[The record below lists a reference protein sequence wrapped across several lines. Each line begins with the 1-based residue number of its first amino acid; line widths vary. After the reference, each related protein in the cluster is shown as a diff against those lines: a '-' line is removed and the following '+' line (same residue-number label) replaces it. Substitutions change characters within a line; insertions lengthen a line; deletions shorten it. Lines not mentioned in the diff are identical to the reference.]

1 MLTGRQSD
9 TLYPRFSEAEF
20 SHRYAAVRTIMQD
33 ADLAALV
40 IYGAIGSQE
49 ILYFSDFEV
58 TREAMLIFPS
68 EGYIS
73 ALLSGARRDSVVAEP
88 HSNTEP
94 AMFIQMY
101 NHVPNARRVASINDI
116 RWGGSDTATAVV
128 ANIQERGLAEQRI
141 GIVGMIPVQKYETL
155 KQALPHATLVDFT
168 RQIQQLRLV
177 KSDEELAFLRK
188 GAELS
193 DRAIEAL
200 EREVRPGMTEHQLAA
215 IVEGSYLGV
224 GGKNSI
230 HYMAT
235 TPMQHPEICV
245 PAQHLSSRII
255 EKGDI
260 LITEISAQYHGYPG
274 QILRPFAIGTPPT
287 AAYQRMYDVAVE
299 AFTRVAHVICAGA
312 TTEEVLDAAEYI
324 HNAGFTIYDDLV
336 HSLGGGYLPPILRTR
351 RTSAEPSQPFT
362 FKENMTVVI
371 QPNIITEDEHMGLQV
386 GELVQVTRNGVKSL
400 HRYPMRFIQCGN
412 V

>member
-1 MLTGRQSD
+1 MLTDRQSD
-9 TLYPRFSEAEF
+9 MLYPRFSQAEF
-20 SHRYAAVRTIMQD
+20 SRRYASVRGIMQD
-33 ADLAALV
+33 AGLKALV
-40 IYGAIGSQE
+40 VYGTIGSQE

-58 TREAMLIFPS
+58 TREAMLVFP
-68 EGYIS
+68 
-73 ALLSGARRDSVVAEP
+73 AED
-88 HSNTEP
+88 EP
-94 AMFIQMY
+94 TLFIQMY
-101 NHVPNARRVASINDI
+101 NHVPNARRVASISDV
-116 RWGGSDTATAVV
+116 RPGGPDTAA
-128 ANIQERGLAEQRI
+128 AIASNLQERGLAEQRI
-141 GIVGMIPVQKYETL
+141 GIVGLIPVQRYETL
-155 KQALPHATLVDFT
+155 KTALPHATLLDFT

-200 EREVRPGMTEHQLAA
+200 EQQVRPGMSEHQLAA
-215 IVEGSYLGV
+215 IVEGSYLGL

-235 TPMQHPEICV
+235 TPMDHPTLCV
-245 PAQHLSSRII
+245 PAQHLSSRTI

-287 AAYQRMYDVAVE
+287 AAYQHMFDVAVE
-299 AFTRVAHVICAGA
+299 AFTRVASVIRPGA
-312 TTEEVLDAAEYI
+312 TTNEVLDAAEYI
-324 HNAGFTIYDDLV
+324 HSSGFTIYDDLV

-351 RTSAEPSQPFT
+351 RTGAEPAQPFT
-362 FKENMTVVI
+362 FKENMTIVI
-371 QPNIITEDEHMGLQV
+371 QPNIITGDEHMGLQV
-386 GELVQVTRNGVKSL
+386 GELVQVTPGGITSL

-412 V
+412 L